1 MVNGNINVVNFKDYM
16 KKNPKELAENIIA
29 LVSELA
35 EIAVGKIDTG
45 AARTTS
51 SLRNGK
57 KDMSGAT
64 GGLRVLVDE
73 GYFDGPR
80 QLPEIIERLKQEGRH
95 YSSAAISMGLLNLV
109 KERVLTRFRDKGDK
123 KWKYVIRK

>member
-1 MVNGNINVVNFKDYM
+1 M
-16 KKNPKELAENIIA
+16 KKNPKQLAENIIA
-29 LVSELA
+29 LVAELVELA
-35 EIAVGKIDTG
+35 GDKIETRAIGIA
-45 AARTTS
+45 S
-51 SLRNGK
+51 SPRGDK

-64 GGLRVLVDE
+64 GGLRVLISEV
-73 GYFDGPR
+73 YFDSPK

-95 YSSAAISMGLLNLV
+95 YSSPAISMGLLNLV

>member
-1 MVNGNINVVNFKDYM
+1 MRKD
-16 KKNPKELAENIIA
+16 PKQLAENIIA
-29 LVSELA
+29 LVLELSELA
-35 EIAVGKIDTG
+35 GGKVVMSPTVKTTHSSGDRRKDT
-45 AARTTS
+45 
-51 SLRNGK
+51 
-57 KDMSGAT
+57 SGAT

-73 GYFDGPR
+73 GYFDSPK

-109 KERVLTRFRDKGDK
+109 KERVLTRFRDKEDT

>member
-1 MVNGNINVVNFKDYM
+1 M
-16 KKNPKELAENIIA
+16 KKDPKQLAENIIA

-35 EIAVGKIDTG
+35 ELVGGKIETRPVRAPRSPRESRKDT
-45 AARTTS
+45 
-51 SLRNGK
+51 
-57 KDMSGAT
+57 SGAT

-73 GYFDGPR
+73 GYFDSPR

-109 KERVLTRFRDKGDK
+109 KERALMRFREKNDK

>member
-1 MVNGNINVVNFKDYM
+1 M
-16 KKNPKELAENIIA
+16 KKDPKQLAENIIA

-35 EIAVGKIDTG
+35 ELAGSKIETEAV
-45 AARTTS
+45 RTPS
-51 SLRNGK
+51 SSRDGR
-57 KDMSGAT
+57 KDKSGAT

-73 GYFDGPR
+73 GYFDSPR
-80 QLPEIIERLKQEGRH
+80 QLPEIIERFKQEGRH